1 MALNQSWR
9 RRLTYGSNASVVT
22 VVGLAV
28 MALLYVAAMESR
40 VRWDFTEEGRNT
52 LSPDMQAKLALLD
65 ADGETV
71 QITAFTA
78 QRGHEDASVKNA
90 ALGDLLQE
98 LGTQSTTV
106 DWRLVDFDRERL
118 TAERLGVSE
127 YSHVVVQ
134 RGQGRVDIRAR
145 DLFRRMGSGDQR
157 RVAFMGETAFARA
170 FSQLHTPKRRVV
182 YVLAGHGERDSEDR
196 GPSGMSD
203 FADALDIERYEVE
216 PLNLLAAVSGG
227 SVPVV
232 PEDAA
237 VVLVAGASAKLASH
251 ETDALISFASRG
263 GGLMFAVDPD
273 RETPELLV
281 RLGVGIQG
289 GVATDQKVMFPFWDR
304 PIPVIRKHG
313 VTEGLMAS
321 NLAPVLAHV
330 APLSLADP
338 LPTGVKGSSILVT
351 SRRGWVERGGELVAG
366 APRFDEGVDGVGPV
380 DMAVALELRP
390 GSDWVRAGKPPARV
404 LVVGDSDFLGNHLFS
419 DGPGNSTLALDSV
432 HWLAGADLRVASVG
446 ARRQKVR
453 RLAISKNEL
462 ETLRWV
468 SLGVLPVL
476 VGLFGFAVRFGRRG
490 R

>member
-28 MALLYVAAMESR
+28 MALLYVAAMEIR

-52 LSPDMQAKLALLD
+52 LSPDMRAKLALLD

-71 QITAFTA
+71 QITAFSA
-78 QRGHEDASVKNA
+78 QRGHEDASVKDA

-98 LGTQSTTV
+98 FGTQSTTV

-118 TAERLGVSE
+118 TAERLGVTE

-134 RGQGRVDIRAR
+134 RGEARVDIRAR
-145 DLFRRMGSGDQR
+145 DLFRRMGRGEDR

-182 YVLAGHGERDSEDR
+182 YVLEGHGERDSEDR

-216 PLNLLAAVSGG
+216 QLNLLTAGSDG

-237 VVLVAGASAKLASH
+237 VLLVAGASVALASH

-263 GGLMFAVDPD
+263 GGLMFAVEPD
-273 RETPELLV
+273 RAVPDLLV
-281 RLGVGIQG
+281 RLGVGVPG
-289 GVATDQKVMFPFWDR
+289 GVAMDEKVMFPFWDR

-313 VTEGLMAS
+313 ITEGLMAS
-321 NLAPVLAHV
+321 KLSPVLAHV
-330 APLSLADP
+330 APLSLNQP
-338 LPTGVKGSSILVT
+338 LPTGVKASSVLVT
-351 SRRGWVERGGELVAG
+351 SRRGWIERGGELVAG
-366 APRFDEGVDGVGPV
+366 APRFDEGIDGKGPV

-404 LVVGDSDFLGNHLFS
+404 LVIGDSDFLGNHLFI
-419 DGPGNSTLALDSV
+419 DGPGNSTLALDAV

-446 ARRQKVR
+446 ARRQKTR
-453 RLAISKNEL
+453 RLAISKNQL